1 MAWILFKGAV
11 QRWNAF
17 LRYLQGQVLDEEKQ
31 LVPSD
36 VAQEFPSLFPHAPF
50 QSYDEVTFPYNLPKG
65 KPYVRTLNDEAD
77 AWLSDFAQLHI
88 DASNMIVHDQTLP
101 DAKFLQKRYLSILK
115 SAHPDRGGTNAE
127 ATRVNLAKESLDRLY
142 ADPHD
147 QVTLFQ
153 AVFTHSAKQ
162 PTVQVSSRSP
172 TVVGRTAPYVVLYL
186 VGAGFGLVIVLMKKK

>member
-1 MAWILFKGAV
+1 MAWTLFKGAV

-31 LVPSD
+31 LVPLD

-50 QSYDEVTFPYNLPKG
+50 QSYDEVTFPYNLPG
-65 KPYVRTLNDEAD
+65 KPPYRTLNDEAD

-88 DASNMIVHDQTLP
+88 DAYNMIVRDQTLP
-101 DAKFLQKRYLSILK
+101 DAKFLQKRYLAILK

-127 ATRVNLAKESLDRLY
+127 ATRVNLAKESLDRFY

-153 AVFTHSAKQ
+153 AVFNHSAKQ
-162 PTVQVSSRSP
+162 PTVQVPPRTLSRTTP
-172 TVVGRTAPYVVLYL
+172 TAPYVVLYL
-186 VGAGFGLVIVLMKKK
+186 VGAGVGLVIVLMKKK